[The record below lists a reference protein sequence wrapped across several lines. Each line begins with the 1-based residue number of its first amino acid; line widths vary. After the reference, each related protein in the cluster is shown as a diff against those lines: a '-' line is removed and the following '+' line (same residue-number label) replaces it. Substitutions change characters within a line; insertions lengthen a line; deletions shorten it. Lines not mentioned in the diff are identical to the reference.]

1 MLSLPSTSEIAEI
14 SVRLR
19 VRSSGLAIKG
29 MNESEGS
36 ALCRSL
42 RWISINCQSMQRSA
56 AKQVD
61 MHYSAADSSAARPC
75 AASLQHA
82 RDDR

>member
-1 MLSLPSTSEIAEI
+1 MLSLPSTCEIAEI

-19 VRSSGLAIKG
+19 VRSSGLAVKG

-42 RWISINCQSMQRSA
+42 RWISINHHSMRSSA
-56 AKQVD
+56 AK
-61 MHYSAADSSAARPC
+61 
-75 AASLQHA
+75 
-82 RDDR
+82 

>member
-19 VRSSGLAIKG
+19 VRSSSLATKG

-42 RWISINCQSMQRSA
+42 RRLSINHHSMRRCA
-56 AKQVD
+56 AKHVY

-75 AASLQHA
+75 TASLQHA
-82 RDDR
+82 

>member
-1 MLSLPSTSEIAEI
+1 MLSLPCTSEIAEI

-29 MNESEGS
+29 MTETEGS

-42 RWISINCQSMQRSA
+42 RRISINHHSMRSSA

-61 MHYSAADSSAARPC
+61 MHYSATDSSAARP
-75 AASLQHA
+75 
-82 RDDR
+82 